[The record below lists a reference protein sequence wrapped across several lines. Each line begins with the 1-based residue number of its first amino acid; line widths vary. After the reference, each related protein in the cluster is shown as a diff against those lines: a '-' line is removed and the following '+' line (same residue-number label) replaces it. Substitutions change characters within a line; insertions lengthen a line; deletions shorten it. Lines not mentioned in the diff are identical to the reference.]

1 MKETIFFAYP
11 MDEFDRDAKTEDII
25 AAYNSD
31 ENDSK
36 RLPVLKLTPDEL
48 TEKINDDMF
57 DDQNYFIRAAKEET
71 TSKEDQ
77 ADELRNEIVDEIIF
91 TLKKEGLD
99 SIRFS
104 EALEDYTNTIWF
116 DRHDFPCWSRIT
128 GIKVVETGLMI
139 HCGDEDISIYTDS
152 DWGARNI
159 STLCDILYV
168 VKETISKSPTLQMC
182 VMMGKLMDSKGM
194 KIIEFVDEPSICLQ
208 GKRKTVRTL
217 SINPEGTEIRIKT
230 DTDAY
235 CFDIVPTED
244 TTMAFLE
251 NMLREMDMESLLGF
265 AYYKIPDT
273 PDPDFHSFI
282 NNSITWL

>member
-1 MKETIFFAYP
+1 
-11 MDEFDRDAKTEDII
+11 MDEFKRDVRTEDII
-25 AAYNSD
+25 AAYNSS

-36 RLPVLKLTPDEL
+36 RLPILKLSPDEL
-48 TEKINDDMF
+48 AEKINDDMF
-57 DDQNYFIRAAKEET
+57 DDQNYFVRAAKEEAS
-71 TSKEDQ
+71 SKEEQ
-77 ADELRNEIVDEIIF
+77 ADELRNEIVDEIIS

-104 EALEDYTNTIWF
+104 EAFEDYASTIWF

-139 HCGDEDISIYTDS
+139 HCGDEDTSIYTDS

-168 VKETISKSPTLQMC
+168 VKETISQSPTLQMC

-194 KIIEFVDEPSICLQ
+194 KTIEFVDEPAICLQ
-208 GKRKTVRTL
+208 GERKTVRTL
-217 SINPEGTEIRIKT
+217 SINVEGTEIRIKT

-235 CFDIVPTED
+235 CFDLVPTED